1 MERQQTVDDVIQ
13 FVAKHFKVDPRNLT
27 GSSDLMQ
34 VTDADSI
41 DFLELILEMEDVFHT
56 AISDEDAEQLQTI
69 DDVADFVIAH
79 SK

>member
-13 FVAKHFKVDPRNLT
+13 FVAKHFKVDPQTLS

-41 DFLELILEMEDVFHT
+41 DFLELILEMEDVFNT